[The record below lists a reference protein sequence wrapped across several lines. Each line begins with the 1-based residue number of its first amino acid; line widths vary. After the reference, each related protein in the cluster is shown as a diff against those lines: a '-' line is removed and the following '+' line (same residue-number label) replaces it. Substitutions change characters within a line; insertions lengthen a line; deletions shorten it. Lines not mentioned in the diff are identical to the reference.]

1 MIDLSDGVVVVG
13 AGVAGLAAARHL
25 RQAGITVTLIE
36 AGSRIGGRAHTVPF
50 NGAPFDLGAGWLHAS
65 QRNPLVALAQ
75 SGDALR
81 NSDLPRTE
89 RLFIEGRPA
98 TEAEHAAYT
107 AAWDRLD
114 AVVAPALAGPDVSLA
129 DAMRPMADDPWAS
142 TIALWEGAI
151 IAAADAADLSL
162 RDWHRN
168 ALDGPNLQPGDG
180 IGAFIAR
187 HLATSANLDTPV
199 DAINWSGPGLRL
211 ETFRGTVRAAAA
223 IVTVSTGVLA
233 AGGIRFTPEL
243 PIAVQAA
250 IDGLPMGL
258 LSKIALP
265 IDAAPPGFVS
275 DSLLLDRAYPIT
287 FDAWPNGR
295 PLVTGFVGGRLAWS
309 LATDP
314 AAATT
319 LALDAFRAMTGI
331 DITNRALLTDW
342 GTNPLFRGAY
352 AYAPPHQSHQRD
364 VLAAAFPAERLVFAG
379 EAVATD
385 GLAGTVGGAYLTG
398 IAAAARLLASAGS
411 KSKVPSVDCQV

>member
-1 MIDLSDGVVVVG
+1 MIDLSDGVIVVG

-25 RQAGITVTLIE
+25 RQAGIAVTLVE

-50 NGAPFDLGAGWLHAS
+50 NGAPFDRGAGWLHAS

-75 SGDALR
+75 PGDALR
-81 NSDLPRTE
+81 NSDIPRTE

-98 TEAEHAAYT
+98 TDAEHAAYT

-114 AVVAPALAGPDVSLA
+114 TVVAPALAGPDLSLA
-129 DAMRPMADDPWAS
+129 DAMMPMADNPWAS

-180 IGAFIAR
+180 IGTFIAR
-187 HLATSANLDTPV
+187 HLATPTTLDTPV
-199 DAINWSGPGLRL
+199 NAIDWSGPGPGLRL
-211 ETFRGTVRAAAA
+211 ETSRGTIRATAA

-233 AGGIRFTPEL
+233 AGGIRFTPDL
-243 PIAVQAA
+243 PVEIQAA

-265 IDAAPPGFVS
+265 IDVAPSGFVS

-287 FDAWPNGR
+287 FDAWPNGH
-295 PLVTGFVGGRLAWS
+295 PFVTGFVGGRLAWS

-314 AAATT
+314 AAATD
-319 LALDAFRAMTGI
+319 LARSAFRAMTGVN
-331 DITNRALLTDW
+331 TTKRALLTDW
-342 GTNPLFRGAY
+342 GTDPLFRGAY
-352 AYAPPHQSHQRD
+352 AYAPPQQSHQRN
-364 VLAAAFPAERLVFAG
+364 VLAAAFPAERLLFAG

-398 IAAAARLLASAGS
+398 LAAAARLLA
-411 KSKVPSVDCQV
+411 

>member
-1 MIDLSDGVVVVG
+1 MIDLSDGVIVVG
-13 AGVAGLAAARHL
+13 AGVAGLAASRHL
-25 RQAGITVTLIE
+25 RQAGVAVTLVE

-75 SGDALR
+75 PGDALR

-98 TEAEHAAYT
+98 TEAEHTAYT

-129 DAMRPMADDPWAS
+129 DAMMPMADDPWAP

-187 HLATSANLDTPV
+187 HLATPATLDTPV
-199 DAINWSGPGLRL
+199 NAIDWSGPGPRL
-211 ETFRGTVRAAAA
+211 ETSRGTIRAAAA
-223 IVTVSTGVLA
+223 VVTVSTGVLA
-233 AGGIRFTPEL
+233 AGGIRFTPDL
-243 PIAVQAA
+243 PVEIQAA
-250 IDGLPMGL
+250 VDGLPMGL
-258 LSKIALP
+258 LSKVALP
-265 IDAAPPGFVS
+265 VDAAPPGFAS

-287 FDAWPNGR
+287 FDAWPDGH
-295 PLVTGFVGGRLAWS
+295 PFVTGFIGGRLAWS

-314 AAATT
+314 AAAAE
-319 LALDAFRAMTGI
+319 LARDAFRAMTGA
-331 DITNRALLTDW
+331 DITAPALLTDW
-342 GTNPLFRGAY
+342 GTDPLFRGAY
-352 AYAPPHQSHQRD
+352 AYAPPNQSHQRD
-364 VLAAAFPAERLVFAG
+364 VLAAASLAERLVFAG

-398 IAAAARLLASAGS
+398 IAAAARLLA
-411 KSKVPSVDCQV
+411 

>member
-1 MIDLSDGVVVVG
+1 MIDLSDGVVVIG

-25 RQAGITVTLIE
+25 RQAGIAVTLVE
-36 AGSRIGGRAHTVPF
+36 AGSRIGGRARTVPF
-50 NGAPFDLGAGWLHAS
+50 NGAPFDLGAGWLHAA

-75 SGDALR
+75 PGDALR
-81 NSDLPRTE
+81 NSDTPRTE

-98 TEAEHAAYT
+98 TKAEHAAYT
-107 AAWDRLD
+107 SAWDRLD

-129 DAMRPMADDPWAS
+129 EAMMPMADDPWAP

-168 ALDGPNLQPGDG
+168 GLDGPNLQPGAG

-187 HLATSANLDTPV
+187 HLATPASLDTLV
-199 DAINWSGPGLRL
+199 NVLDWSGPGLRL
-211 ETFRGTVRAAAA
+211 ETSRGTIRAAAA

-233 AGGIRFTPEL
+233 AGGICFTPDL
-243 PIAVQAA
+243 PIAIQAA

-265 IDAAPPGFVS
+265 IDAAPPGFAS
-275 DSLLLDRAYPIT
+275 DSLLLDRAFPIT
-287 FDAWPNGR
+287 FDAWPNGH
-295 PLVTGFVGGRLAWS
+295 PFVTGFVGGRLAWS

-314 AAATT
+314 AAATD
-319 LALDAFRAMTGI
+319 LARDAFHAMTGVS
-331 DITNRALLTDW
+331 TTAQALLTDW
-342 GTNPLFRGAY
+342 GTDPLFRGAY
-352 AYAPPHQSHQRD
+352 AYAPPQQSHQRD

-398 IAAAARLLASAGS
+398 IAAASRLLA
-411 KSKVPSVDCQV
+411 

>member
-25 RQAGITVTLIE
+25 RQAGIAVTLVE
-36 AGSRIGGRAHTVPF
+36 AGSRIGGRAQTVPF
-50 NGAPFDLGAGWLHAS
+50 NGAPFDLGAGWLHAA

-75 SGDALR
+75 PGDALR
-81 NSDLPRTE
+81 NSDTPRTE

-107 AAWDRLD
+107 SAWDRLD

-129 DAMRPMADDPWAS
+129 EAMTPMAGDPWAS

-168 ALDGPNLQPGDG
+168 ALDGPNLQPGAG

-187 HLATSANLDTPV
+187 HLATPASLDTPV
-199 DAINWSGPGLRL
+199 NALDWSGPGLRL
-211 ETFRGTVRAAAA
+211 ETSRGTIRAAAA

-233 AGGIRFTPEL
+233 AGGIRFTPDL
-243 PIAVQAA
+243 HIAIQAA

-265 IDAAPPGFVS
+265 IDAAPPGFAS

-295 PLVTGFVGGRLAWS
+295 PFVTGFVGGRLAWS

-314 AAATT
+314 VAATE
-319 LALDAFRAMTGI
+319 LARDAFRSMTGVS
-331 DITNRALLTDW
+331 TTAQALLTDW
-342 GTNPLFRGAY
+342 GTDPLFRGAY
-352 AYAPPHQSHQRD
+352 AYAPPQHSHQRD

-379 EAVATD
+379 EAVATN

-398 IAAAARLLASAGS
+398 IAAASRLLA
-411 KSKVPSVDCQV
+411 